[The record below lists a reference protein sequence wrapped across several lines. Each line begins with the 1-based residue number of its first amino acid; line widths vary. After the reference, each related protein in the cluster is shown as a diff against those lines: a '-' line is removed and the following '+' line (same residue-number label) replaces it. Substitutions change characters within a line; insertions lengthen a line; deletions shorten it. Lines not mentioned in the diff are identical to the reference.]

1 MSIGKMQKIFLRCW
15 CEGRFQKLAKAVM
28 DMNKISKVKGQPL
41 GHVPCASMSTNF
53 CQKSI
58 KGLFF
63 QYLLQTSNKGSYN
76 TTAAI
81 KDALLG
87 KDSCKKM
94 FSFGHCPKK
103 GGETHAR
110 ISFTLFSTMLSIS
123 CYVIFFGHFKHQN
136 HQKYQN
142 YDNNYH
148 SHHCLNHSYLIL

>member
-41 GHVPCASMSTNF
+41 GHVPCASMSTKF

-87 KDSCKKM
+87 KDSCKQM
-94 FSFGHCPKK
+94 LG
-103 GGETHAR
+103 GGERPLSEFFPFFPPVVPYILT
-110 ISFTLFSTMLSIS
+110 SIS
-123 CYVIFFGHFKHQN
+123 CYVILCYVILFGHF
-136 HQKYQN
+136 
-142 YDNNYH
+142 
-148 SHHCLNHSYLIL
+148 

>member
-41 GHVPCASMSTNF
+41 GHVPCASMSTKF

-76 TTAAI
+76 RAAAI

-94 FSFGHCPKK
+94 FSFGHCPKR
-103 GGETHAR
+103 GEGDPCPNFL
-110 ISFTLFSTMLSIS
+110 SFFPPVVPYILTSIS
-123 CYVIFFGHFKHQN
+123 CYVILFGNF
-136 HQKYQN
+136 
-142 YDNNYH
+142 
-148 SHHCLNHSYLIL
+148 